1 MNYIDERN
9 VDIMRYYQTDDSE
22 RYVNPRDITIE
33 SGYSIEVFAEGL
45 DAPGSI
51 LFTDEGELLIANSG
65 YTTGNASV
73 SILRNGF
80 FEIIADN
87 FHMPL
92 LGINYKNG
100 EIYVAH
106 KGCITTIN
114 QGGIKKNIITGL
126 PCYGD
131 YSNCRVDFGPDGKM
145 YFGLGTA
152 TNSGIVGT
160 DNLWVHDHSCF
171 CDIPGAPIILNG
183 QNFLSDNI
191 LIANNDEKINTGAFK
206 PFGESN
212 SLHEVR
218 KGVIKAGG
226 SILRANTDGSDLELV
241 AWGLRCPAYLKF
253 YQNQLY
259 VSNNSYDVRGSRPI
273 GNAPDE
279 LLHIVEGTWYGFPD
293 FAGGEPVNT
302 PRFRPNG
309 GAQPELLLTCHPSI
323 PPRPYAIFPPDSF
336 ISGFDFNK
344 NREFGNVGVIY
355 IAEFGSIQL
364 STIGG
369 AKELFPTSGYKVSK
383 VNPFNGNVTTFA
395 INKSGFPSYIT
406 REGGLGRPVDI
417 AFGPDGAMY
426 IVDMGISSRE
436 NPNIIIPYT
445 GVIWRVTRDN

>member
-9 VDIMRYYQTDDSE
+9 VDIMRCYQISDSE
-22 RYVNPRDITIE
+22 RYVNPGDITIE

-51 LFTDEGELLIANSG
+51 LFTDDGELLLTNSG

-73 SILRNGF
+73 SILRNGV

-92 LGINYKNG
+92 LGITYMHG

-106 KGCITTIN
+106 KGCITTIKLD
-114 QGGIKKNIITGL
+114 GTRKDIITGL
-126 PCYGD
+126 PSYGD
-131 YSNCRVDFGPDGKM
+131 YTNCRVDFDSDGKM

-152 TNSGIVGT
+152 TNSGVVGT
-160 DNLWVHDHSCF
+160 DNLWVPEYSFF
-171 CDIPGAPIILNG
+171 CDRPGAPVILNG
-183 QNFLSDNI
+183 QNYISDNI
-191 LIANNDEKINTGAFK
+191 LVENTNEKVYTGAYQ
-206 PFGESN
+206 PFGEIN
-212 SLHEVR
+212 AVHDVR
-218 KGVIKAGG
+218 KGALKATG
-226 SILRANTDGSDLELV
+226 SILRANSDGSDIELV

-253 YQNQLY
+253 YQNKLY

-279 LLHIVEGTWYGFPD
+279 FLNIVEGVWYGFPD
-293 FAGGEPVNT
+293 FAGGEPVNS
-302 PRFRPNG
+302 PRFRPDG
-309 GAQPELLLTCHPSI
+309 GAQPELLLTCHPGI

-336 ISGFDFNK
+336 VTGFDFNK
-344 NREFGNVGVIY
+344 NRDFGNVGVIY

-369 AKELFPTSGYKVSK
+369 TVQIFPTSGYKISK
-383 VNPFNGNVTTFA
+383 INPFNGNVTTFA
-395 INKSGFPSYIT
+395 MNKSGFPSYLT
-406 REGGLGRPVDI
+406 REGGFGRPVDI

-426 IVDMGISSRE
+426 IVDMGISSRD
-436 NPNIIIPYT
+436 NPNEILPNT
-445 GVIWRVTRDN
+445 GVIWRVTRN